1 MSSPGITKKAIA
13 DAMKKLMAERPL
25 AKVNVGDIVDICGL
39 NRNSF
44 YYHFKDKYDLVNWI
58 FYTDIAEEFKK
69 EEVESVSAWKLIERL
84 CQFFYRDKK
93 FYINALSVSG
103 QNSFEEYFLE
113 LVRKLIVTRV
123 PDILDESAETD
134 FFIDFFVDAFS
145 VTILKWLRKGV
156 KMTPDELVTLIKKAT
171 TGAASRILNDTEQ

>member
-1 MSSPGITKKAIA
+1 MR
-13 DAMKKLMAERPL
+13 KLMDEQPMT
-25 AKVNVGDIVDICGL
+25 KINVGDIVNMCGL

-69 EEVESVSAWKLIERL
+69 EEVGSVSAWKLIEKL
-84 CQFFYRDKK
+84 CQFFYRDKL

-113 LVRKLIVTRV
+113 LIKKLIIIRV
-123 PDILDESAETD
+123 PDILDESAEKD
-134 FFIDFFVDAFS
+134 FYIDFFVDAFS
-145 VTILKWLRKGV
+145 VTILKWLRNGM
-156 KMTPDELVTLIKKAT
+156 KMTPDELVTLMKKAA
-171 TGAASRILNDTEQ
+171 TGAAARILNDKE